1 MLNFILNTNFKAN
14 SKTLKNKLST
24 ALLALF
30 FGCIGAHRFYLNQDR
45 KGYKYLY
52 LSISIIGLYLIRYF
66 FDIDTKFTLILNYSL
81 LAILFSIIVF
91 DFFYFLII
99 TDDKFDD
106 KYNGYNGNT
115 YFKEIQNEIDTYYRY
130 IKNIDL
136 IAIKNGDFK
145 EGSYNGLIKELMDIY
160 DKMINVPPAQIYL
173 YRNDFH
179 KLQDEINKINIS
191 LGDPKI
197 NYFNFFNTYLPND
210 DSF

>member
-1 MLNFILNTNFKAN
+1 M
-14 SKTLKNKLST
+14 
-24 ALLALF
+24 ALF
-30 FGCIGAHRFYLNQDR
+30 FGYLGAHRFYLDQDR

-52 LSISIIGLYLIRYF
+52 LSISIVGLYLTRYF
-66 FDIDTKFTLILNYSL
+66 FNIHDKFALILNYSL
-81 LAILFSIIVF
+81 LVILISIIVC

-99 TDDKFDD
+99 TDDRFDD

-145 EGSYNGLIKELMDIY
+145 EGSYYGLIKELMNIY
-160 DKMINVPPAQIYL
+160 NKMIKVPPAQIYL

-179 KLQDEINKINIS
+179 KLQNEINKINIS

-197 NYFNFFNTYLPND
+197 NYFNFFNTYLPDD
-210 DSF
+210 DSI

>member
-1 MLNFILNTNFKAN
+1 M
-14 SKTLKNKLST
+14 KNKLST

-52 LSISIIGLYLIRYF
+52 LSISIIGLYLVSYF
-66 FDIDTKFTLILNYSL
+66 FDIDSKFTLILKYSL
-81 LAILFSIIVF
+81 ITILLSIIVF
-91 DFFYFLII
+91 DFFYYLII

-145 EGSYNGLIKELMDIY
+145 GSYDSLIKELMDIY
-160 DKMINVPPAQIYL
+160 YKMINVPPSQIYL

-191 LGDPKI
+191 VGDPKI
-197 NYFNFFNTYLPND
+197 NYFNFFNTYLPDD